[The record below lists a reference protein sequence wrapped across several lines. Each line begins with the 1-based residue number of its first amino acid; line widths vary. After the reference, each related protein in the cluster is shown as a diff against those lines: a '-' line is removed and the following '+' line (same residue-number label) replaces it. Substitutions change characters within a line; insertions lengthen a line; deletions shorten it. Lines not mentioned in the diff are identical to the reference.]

1 MDTPHFNSLTRTRG
15 TWLVLLVA
23 SCAWVVT
30 SIWAYRLAIT
40 PTAGELLPLTIDQQ
54 APQSVSEVEQDAV
67 ERVPPTTEQQSGQ
80 DDSLLARQQAAEEA
94 RKAAEVEAA
103 NQAQIL
109 AEQEEA
115 EKQRVAAAQKAAEEA
130 RLATEKKQAEAA
142 RLAAEQKDADVEN
155 ERVRL
160 AELAEQQRIEEAARR
175 ANAAKEAERVAVQ
188 TAQRQARIEAQAKA
202 TEAER
207 LRQKAAASAQRAAAE
222 EARRVSSAAT
232 RLANI
237 ERIRNEELSVLAG
250 LSAGLR
256 FESESDVVSPEVQR
270 GLDRIFDPLFLYSDL
285 PVSVTVASNEF
296 FEPVDNNQLSLERAR
311 SIVTYL
317 TRRGLDEDRFNIQAE
332 SGEGLLFGSHR
343 VTVSVEDPNQ

>member
-1 MDTPHFNSLTRTRG
+1 MDTPHFNLLTRTRG

-30 SIWAYRLAIT
+30 SIWAYRLAVT
-40 PTAGELLPLTIDQQ
+40 TTVGDVVPLTIDQQ
-54 APQSVSEVEQDAV
+54 APQSVSEVEQNAV
-67 ERVPPTTEQQSGQ
+67 ELVPPTTERQSAE
-80 DDSLLARQQAAEEA
+80 DELLLARQQAAEEA
-94 RKAAEVEAA
+94 RKAAEKKAA

-115 EKQRVAAAQKAAEEA
+115 EKQRLAAAQQAAEEA

-142 RLAAEQKDADVEN
+142 RLAAEQRDADVEN
-155 ERVRL
+155 ERIRL

-175 ANAAKEAERVAVQ
+175 ANAAQEAERVAVL
-188 TAQRQARIEAQAKA
+188 TAQRQSRIEAQTSA
-202 TEAER
+202 TEADT
-207 LRQKAAASAQRAAAE
+207 LRQEAAASAQRAAAE
-222 EARRVSSAAT
+222 EARRVSAAAT
-232 RLANI
+232 RLANA
-237 ERIRNEELSVLAG
+237 ERIRNEELSVLSG

-256 FESESDVVSPEVQR
+256 FESESNVVSPEVQR

-285 PVSVTVASNEF
+285 QVSVTVASNEF
-296 FEPVDNNQLSLERAR
+296 FDPVDNNQLSLERAR

-317 TRRGLDEDRFNIQAE
+317 TRRGLEEGRFNIQAE

-343 VTVSVEDPNQ
+343 VTVSVEDPIQ

>member
-94 RKAAEVEAA
+94 RKAAE
-103 NQAQIL
+103 
-109 AEQEEA
+109 
-115 EKQRVAAAQKAAEEA
+115 EA

-207 LRQKAAASAQRAAAE
+207 LRQEAAASAQRAAAE